1 MFRYISFLSV
11 LTFLCLYT
19 VSVQAQQ
26 DGSYEQTIA
35 DNNQLL
41 ENEEERPV
49 AYLKLAR
56 IYSSEDFS
64 AYNPDTAY
72 TMIREAQRAI
82 RKLKDKKQEKLE
94 KQGLGRSAM
103 RKLRKEIQLKGL
115 AYNLKRGTRH
125 AMTFY
130 IDHYSRLPHELEDSA
145 QIAYLKFHYEELKL
159 DNNYEQLKNFA
170 NSRREDLE
178 EYLPEVVPEL
188 EAAIFEA
195 YFKDRDSTDIN
206 NLLLLLRDY
215 PAVANRVDQALSE
228 AVIQLPLIT
237 KIESEIRGIDRRKL
251 PKTIKVIYLY
261 HFYTGEWG
269 DLIGFQN
276 RYPEYAESFDSQ
288 RAITLAKMAPDLEL
302 GYTDDRYE
310 AYENYI
316 RLAAPVHKAYQA
328 LQKMIRRDIEEKRW
342 SAAVKTVEQFAPAF
356 GENDPRITHLL
367 EILQRADENIVPVSL
382 GEIVNSYDGE
392 YAPVI
397 SADGQ
402 QLYFCRNIDNNEE
415 IYVSEKKN
423 EQWDTPIAIEEL
435 NTLENH
441 EAPLALSTDG
451 STLMMYDNGIVEYTN
466 KGPNGWTKP
475 QHFFIGE
482 REPEW
487 QGVTTFSE
495 DQQVAILAA
504 KTINIIGPRN
514 EDNIDLF
521 VSYKQEDG
529 SWGTPINLGPKLN
542 TPFED
547 RCPFLH
553 PDQRTLY
560 FSSSGHGGLGQLDV
574 FITRR
579 IGDGWEEWSEPI
591 NLGKEINFPGYDW
604 GYRISTDGKLA
615 YFSTS
620 HPYRKEEL
628 YQVEVPERFRPQ
640 PVSTISGRISGLD
653 GAAINPRLQ
662 IEDLTTGEIIK
673 EVIPDPV
680 TGDFIIT
687 LPSGILYSYT
697 ITGEGLY
704 PISNNLD
711 LRGKETIVKLTEDI
725 EVPTI
730 EQIQEGG
737 LILPIKNL
745 FFDTDKHQI
754 KSASYS
760 SLNRLAELV
769 ENYNLQVEIAG
780 HTDNVG
786 TANYNKTLSQNRADA
801 ARTYLI
807 DQGVDASQ
815 ISAVG
820 YGLTQPVATNKTDL
834 GRAQNR
840 RVEIRFK
847 KAGG

>member
-1 MFRYISFLSV
+1 MFRYISLLSFLA
-11 LTFLCLYT
+11 FLCSYT

-26 DGSYEQTIA
+26 NGSYEQTIA
-35 DNNQLL
+35 ENNQLL
-41 ENEEERPV
+41 EDEEKRPV
-49 AYLKLAR
+49 AYLQLAR
-56 IYSSEDFS
+56 VYSSEDFS

-82 RKLKDKKQEKLE
+82 RKLKDNKQEKLE

-103 RKLRKEIQLKGL
+103 RKLRKEIQYKGL

-145 QIAYLKFHYEELKL
+145 QIAYLKFHYEEIKL
-159 DNNYEQLKNFA
+159 DNNYVQLKNFA
-170 NSRREDLE
+170 NTRREDLE
-178 EYLPEVVPEL
+178 EYLPEVIPAL
-188 EAAIFEA
+188 EAAIFDA
-195 YFKDRDSTDIN
+195 YFKNRDSTDIN

-215 PAVANRVDQALSE
+215 PAVASRVDQALSK
-228 AVIQLPLIT
+228 AVVQMPLIT

-251 PKTIKVIYLY
+251 PNTIKVIYLY

-276 RYPEYAESFDSQ
+276 RYPEYAESFDVQ

-310 AYENYI
+310 EYENYI

-328 LQKMIRRDIEEKRW
+328 LQKMIRGDIEEKRW
-342 SAAVKTVEQFAPAF
+342 SAAAKTVEQFAPAF
-356 GENDPRITHLL
+356 GENDSRITHLL
-367 EILQRADENIVPVSL
+367 EILQRADENIIPVSL

-423 EQWDTPIAIEEL
+423 AQWDTPIAIEEL

-495 DQQVAILAA
+495 DQQIAILAA

-529 SWGTPINLGPKLN
+529 SWGAPINLGTQLN

-673 EVIPDPV
+673 EVIPDPS

-711 LRGKETIVKLTEDI
+711 LRAKETIVKLTEDI

-760 SLNRLAELV
+760 SLNRLAKLV
-769 ENYNLQVEIAG
+769 KNYNLQVEIAG
-780 HTDNVG
+780 HTDDVG
-786 TANYNKTLSQNRADA
+786 TATYNKTLSQNRADA

-807 DQGVDASQ
+807 NQGVDASQ

-847 KAGG
+847 KVGG